1 MQAENVEKGQEA
13 GYTFKFFKLGK
24 WFTYRVDKMLPSMS
38 AGQSDNEVW
47 IAYCEK
53 AYAKRYKSYENITG
67 GWGAWGLTDISG
79 GVSIVN
85 KLKWGA
91 PGINQLFMFIYNN
104 QKDFVCTSG
113 IVGGTGG
120 GAGSEVLKD
129 NGLYEGHEYSFL
141 KADMVHDANGKINR
155 LVQIR

>member
-1 MQAENVEKGQEA
+1 MCARTE
-13 GYTFKFFKLGK
+13 
-24 WFTYRVDKMLPSMS
+24 
-38 AGQSDNEVW
+38 NEVW
-47 IAYCEK
+47 IPYCEK

-91 PGINQLFMFIYNN
+91 PGLNALFMFIYNN
-104 QKDFVCTSG
+104 QQNFIATSG
-113 IVGGTGG
+113 ITGG
-120 GAGSEVLKD
+120 SGGGSGSEVLKE
-129 NGLYEGHEYSFL
+129 NGLYAGHEYSFL
-141 KADMVHDANGKINR
+141 KADMVKDNDGKIHR